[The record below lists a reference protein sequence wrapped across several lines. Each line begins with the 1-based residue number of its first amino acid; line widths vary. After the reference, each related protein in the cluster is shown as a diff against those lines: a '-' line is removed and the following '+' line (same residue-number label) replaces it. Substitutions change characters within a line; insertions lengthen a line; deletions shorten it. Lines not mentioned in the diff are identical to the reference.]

1 MTQQPR
7 SEAGAG
13 QELEVGRTRPRQYE
27 VWGYGL
33 LMVTLIRW
41 ELVLQTRA
49 LLGPTGTFSKD
60 VFSQGAVN

>member
-1 MTQQPR
+1 MQVCTVLTQQPG

-41 ELVLQTRA
+41 ELVLQTIHR
-49 LLGPTGTFSKD
+49 FH
-60 VFSQGAVN
+60 NH